1 MKYPYGISDFEKIIE
16 NNYFYCD
23 RTDKIPLL
31 ENAAS
36 QLFIR
41 PRRFG
46 KSLLLSMLE
55 NYYDVAKKDDFKKL
69 FGRLKIGQNPT
80 PLRNAYFILRWDFSC
95 VDATGGINNIRQSL
109 FDHINVRIENFL
121 KYYSLHGFDIQG
133 VRINNENAIYSME
146 SLIGSVQAHG
156 HTVYLLIDE
165 YDNFANTILMSSADK
180 KEDYEKLV
188 KEEGILRTIF
198 KAVKALT
205 SGTMI
210 DKVFITG
217 VSPVVLSDITSGY
230 NVAKSVYHKPAL
242 NDLCG
247 FSEKE
252 VRAEIETIV
261 KTRNS
266 ENYVIENLAIGDS
279 VIEDALNTMRTFYN
293 GYLFSTEAHEFIYN
307 PTMCIY
313 FFEEFAG
320 NGKYPKE
327 MLDSNLST
335 DQAKLSYIASLNGGQ
350 QLLLN
355 LMEKEDS
362 VVIKSVQK
370 SFGIEEILFDSS
382 RDRQFLTSFLYY
394 FGILTIAE
402 ETPDLETRLKIP
414 NMAVKGLYADKLCN
428 LLLPDSEKRDA
439 GRFAAKKV
447 FQKGDMQPLCDF
459 VEKKY
464 FKVFSNRDYIL
475 ANELTLKTAFLT
487 LLYNDI
493 IFLMDSES
501 EISRRYSDLTMIIR
515 PDKRYGRVYD
525 VLIEFKFVSLKE
537 AGLSGKEA
545 LALSV
550 DELKALSSIR
560 EKMKEG
566 TEQVTDYGAR
576 LEEKYKNLR
585 LQKFVVTALGF
596 DRVCFEKVGEA
607 PPLPE

>member
-1 MKYPYGISDFEKIIE
+1 MKYPYGISDFEEIIC

-23 RTDKIPLL
+23 RTDKIL
-31 ENAAS
+31 ELEKAKS

-55 NYYDVAKKDDFKKL
+55 NYYDLAKKDTFEKL
-69 FGRLKIGQNPT
+69 FGHLAIGKNPT
-80 PLRNAYFILRWDFSC
+80 GLKNSYFILRWDFSC
-95 VDATGGINNIRQSL
+95 VDATGSYAEIKQSL
-109 FDHINVRIENFL
+109 YNHINGTIENFI
-121 KYYSLHGFDIQG
+121 KYYRQKGFTFEDVNIDYKDALYSISSLLGSIR
-133 VRINNENAIYSME
+133 VYENAM
-146 SLIGSVQAHG
+146 
-156 HTVYLLIDE
+156 YLLIDE

-180 KEDYEKLV
+180 KEDYERLV
-188 KEEGILRTIF
+188 KEEGILRTVF

-210 DKVFITG
+210 DRVFITG

-230 NVAKSVYHKPAL
+230 NIAEAVYSEAAL

-247 FSEKE
+247 FSEME
-252 VRAEIETIV
+252 IRAEIENIV
-261 KTRNS
+261 KTKKSKDLIS
-266 ENYVIENLAIGDS
+266 ENEAA
-279 VIEDALNTMRTFYN
+279 IEDAANTMRSFYN
-293 GYLFSTEAHEFIYN
+293 GYMFSTEADEFIYN
-307 PTMCIY
+307 PTMCLY
-313 FFEEFAG
+313 FFKQFA
-320 NGKYPKE
+320 NKGKYPKR

-350 QLLLN
+350 ALIIN

-362 VVIKSVQK
+362 AVIESIEL
-370 SFGIEEILFDSS
+370 SFGIEDILFDSS
-382 RDRQFLTSFLYY
+382 QDRQFLTSFLYY

-402 ETPDLETRLKIP
+402 ETHELKTRLKIP
-414 NMAVKGLYADKLCN
+414 NMAVKGLYANKLCN
-428 LLLPDSEKRDA
+428 LLLPDTEVRDA
-439 GRFAAKKV
+439 GRLAAEKV

-550 DELKALSSIR
+550 DELKVLPPVR
-560 EKMKEG
+560 EKIKEG
-566 TEQVTDYGAR
+566 IEQLEDYGAR
-576 LEEKYKNLR
+576 LCKKYKNLR

>member
-1 MKYPYGISDFEKIIE
+1 E
-16 NNYFYCD
+16 
-23 RTDKIPLL
+23 
-31 ENAAS
+31 
-36 QLFIR
+36 
-41 PRRFG
+41 
-46 KSLLLSMLE
+46 
-55 NYYDVAKKDDFKKL
+55 
-69 FGRLKIGQNPT
+69 
-80 PLRNAYFILRWDFSC
+80 
-95 VDATGGINNIRQSL
+95 
-109 FDHINVRIENFL
+109 
-121 KYYSLHGFDIQG
+121 G
-133 VRINNENAIYSME
+133 V
-146 SLIGSVQAHG
+146 
-156 HTVYLLIDE
+156 
-165 YDNFANTILMSSADK
+165 
-180 KEDYEKLV
+180 
-188 KEEGILRTIF
+188 LRTVF

-230 NVAKSVYHKPAL
+230 NLAEAVYSEAAL

-252 VRAEIETIV
+252 ILNEIENIV

-266 ENYVIENLAIGDS
+266 KDLITEGEAA
-279 VIEDALNTMRTFYN
+279 IEDAVNTMRSFYN
-293 GYLFSTEAHEFIYN
+293 GYLFSIDAHEFIYN
-307 PTMCIY
+307 PTMSLY
-313 FFEEFAG
+313 FFKQFADKG
-320 NGKYPKE
+320 RYPRR
-327 MLDSNLST
+327 MLDANLST

-350 QLLLN
+350 ALIIN

-362 VVIKSVQK
+362 AVIESIEL
-370 SFGIEEILFDSS
+370 SFGIEDILFDSS
-382 RDRQFLTSFLYY
+382 QDRQFLTSFLYY

-402 ETPDLETRLKIP
+402 ETLDLKTRLKIP

-428 LLLPDSEKRDA
+428 LLLPDTQVRDA
-439 GRFAAKKV
+439 GRLAAEKV

-550 DELKALSSIR
+550 DELKSLPSIG

-596 DRVCFEKVGEA
+596 DRVCFEKVGET